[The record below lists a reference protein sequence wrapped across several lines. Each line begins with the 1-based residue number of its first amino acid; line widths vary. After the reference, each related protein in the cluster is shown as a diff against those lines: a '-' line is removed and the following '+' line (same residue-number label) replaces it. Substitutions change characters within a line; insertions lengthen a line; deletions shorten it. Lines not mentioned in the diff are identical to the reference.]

1 MTISRTGRAP
11 ARNAAVRR
19 NACFPPP
26 AWSVIPKSPA
36 VATRR
41 KRSPSFFV
49 QAHSAAASAGQDQ
62 RSRATRCRSRREE
75 KQGEGRQDEE
85 GQRKVG
91 KLRRPHT
98 DEKRCPHQDH
108 RGKIPLAPAP
118 QEAERGAQKAEGQE
132 GKDECHDGG
141 DGKAFPAHV
150 APAPGDG
157 KREEQR
163 IVPVAPV
170 QAAGE
175 CIAPVIA
182 APEDEAGMHV
192 PDEPGVPPAVGLLQK
207 GQDEGG
213 RRGDEFEGKNSR
225 QEDRKTGSL
234 PGLRERPGLPG
245 GGLPESEETGDPGGE
260 RDAEIDDREVPVD
273 PGQKAEERETGR
285 DAEAEAGAGK
295 KGEGPPGSGVF
306 QGGAEEK
313 RQQDAGGQGGSS
325 DAMKRRVTVSPPAD
339 RGRGRRRNP

>member
-26 AWSVIPKSPA
+26 AWSVIPKRPA

-49 QAHSAAASAGQDQ
+49 QAHSAAARPARISAPGQPAADRAGK
-62 RSRATRCRSRREE
+62 RSRTRVARMKKASGRSANC
-75 KQGEGRQDEE
+75 DC
-85 GQRKVG
+85 
-91 KLRRPHT
+91 PHS
-98 DEKRCPHQDH
+98 DEKRGPHQDH

-141 DGKAFPAHV
+141 DGKAFPPHV

-175 CIAPVIA
+175 CLAPVIA
-182 APEDEAGMHV
+182 APEEEAGMHV
-192 PDEPGVPPAVGLLQK
+192 PDEPGVPPAVGFLQK

-213 RRGDEFEGKNSR
+213 RRGDQFEGKDSR
-225 QEDRKTGSL
+225 QEDCKTGSL

-260 RDAEIDDREVPVD
+260 RDAEIDDREV
-273 PGQKAEERETGR
+273 
-285 DAEAEAGAGK
+285 
-295 KGEGPPGSGVF
+295 
-306 QGGAEEK
+306 
-313 RQQDAGGQGGSS
+313 
-325 DAMKRRVTVSPPAD
+325 
-339 RGRGRRRNP
+339 RG